1 MILLLD
7 KKKIVLNFSSYA
19 FGNVL
24 TLAAGLVSFPLFT
37 RVMTVSEYGLLS
49 LLNTALMLLVCLSKG
64 GIQNSI
70 NRFWKSD
77 ENNDDLIASSY
88 TGVVICFTVVLLLTL
103 PGFYLGWYGRE
114 YDKFSFSVVCVCYL
128 TVLFE
133 IVRSV
138 GNNIAIINK
147 KAILYSGLNVAHKYL
162 RIILPL
168 LGILFFKNRLL
179 GIAVGFMLSSLVT
192 MLVVINKHEYR
203 IRFTYNNTFTLTLLL
218 FSLPLMLNELVN
230 YVLNYCDRLFIAY
243 FLDSAAVGMYSA
255 AYNLSNNVEVVL
267 ITSMNMTTAPL
278 LLSCFNMHGFD
289 EMKRLLRLC
298 IRWYCL
304 FGSGI
309 IALVVSI
316 GPDLLVLLASSKYRA
331 AGPVMLPVLLGVFLY
346 GLYGLASSTLFF
358 RNKTKVI
365 LTLCTSATVIN
376 LLANWG
382 LVPRLGIIG
391 AAYATLISFLFLGI
405 AGMWLAYRD
414 KFSEIFMALLRL
426 FPAII
431 LLCVLNWISVPGL
444 LLSIV
449 LKTAVG
455 IFVWI
460 AASYLLFTEVR
471 SGIGGIGG
479 YIYRKLE
486 SFNKV

>member
-1 MILLLD
+1 MD
-7 KKKIVLNFSSYA
+7 KKKIFFNFSSYA

-49 LLNTALMLLVCLSKG
+49 LLNTALMLLICLSKG

-70 NRFWKSD
+70 NRFWKSE
-77 ENNDDLIASSY
+77 ENNNDLIASSY
-88 TGVVICFTVVLLLTL
+88 SGVIICFTVVVLLTM
-103 PGFYLGWYGRE
+103 PGFCFGWYGNE
-114 YDKFSFSVVCVCYL
+114 YGKFSFSVVGVCYL

-133 IVRSV
+133 IIRSV

-147 KAILYSGLNVAHKYL
+147 KALLYSGLNVAHKYL
-162 RIILPL
+162 RIVLPL
-168 LGILFFKNRLL
+168 LGILFLSNRLL
-179 GIAVGFMLSSLVT
+179 GIAIGFMLSSLVT
-192 MLVVINKHEYR
+192 MLIVIKRQEFR
-203 IRFTYNNTFTLTLLL
+203 VRFTCDKKFTLTLLA

-230 YVLNYCDRLFIAY
+230 YVLNYCDRLFLAY

-278 LLSCFNMHGFD
+278 LLSCFNTHGFD
-289 EMKRLLRLC
+289 EMKRLLRRC
-298 IRWYCL
+298 IGWYCL
-304 FGSGI
+304 LGSGI

-365 LTLCTSATVIN
+365 LTLCTSATAIN

-391 AAYATLISFLFLGI
+391 AAYATLISFFFLGV
-405 AGMWLAYRD
+405 AGMWLAYRGE
-414 KFSEIFMALLRL
+414 FSEIFIALLRL

-431 LLCVLNWISVPGL
+431 LLCALNWISMPGL

-449 LKTAVG
+449 VKTAVG
-455 IFVWI
+455 IVVWL
-460 AASYLLFTEVR
+460 AASYLLFADVR
-471 SGIGGIGG
+471 NGIGGVGG
-479 YIYRKLE
+479 YIFSKFE
-486 SFNKV
+486 PFNKCD